1 MKKQS
6 LKNTG
11 EEGKKNKILS
21 ILCRLKILKFLLNT
35 AQEITSQMPGVN
47 VKTKTDRLNNEILS

>member
-47 VKTKTDRLNNEILS
+47 VKTKADRLNNEILS